1 MEEVDKL
8 EAFLKK
14 CEAMKVEI
22 IRVAKGDSIVIF
34 LKDYDGHFFEIKE
47 KKS

>member
-1 MEEVDKL
+1 MYLDVNNM

-22 IRVAKGDSIVIF
+22 IKVTKGESVVIF
-34 LKDYDGHFFEIKE
+34 IKDYDGNFFEIKE
-47 KKS
+47 KK